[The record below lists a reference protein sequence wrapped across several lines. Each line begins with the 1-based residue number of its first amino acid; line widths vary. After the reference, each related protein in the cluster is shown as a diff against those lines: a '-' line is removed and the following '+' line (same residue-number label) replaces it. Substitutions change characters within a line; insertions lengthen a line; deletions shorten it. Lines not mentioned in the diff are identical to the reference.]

1 MHEIDEENFLV
12 VIGVGDYNNSLEVFF
27 NVRNIFYIMNKEG
40 QFTDSLVTNKI
51 LDYEIILSN
60 IIRIDQEGFLC
71 AANAL
76 HTETLDEQLCLFWL
90 DNNLNITNFSFYGSD
105 EVDEIVT
112 DYTINH
118 DGDIVFTGINSYG
131 GPDGETFFW
140 KFDPAG
146 NELEFIVDSSFLTIN
161 PTIIQLPG
169 NNNYHVFEHNWVAIY
184 NMDFENDTILNL
196 ENCDNFLAF
205 PQRHKIV
212 DDFHYLKI
220 GLLMGSPSMNPW
232 DMGVIMLDEDY
243 QINFLHSYGT
253 LDTNDF
259 ANSIDFITTDI
270 IYLGGVKNS
279 ETLPYDDGWIALYKT
294 NLTGEV
300 LFSRFY
306 GGYGYYY
313 GVHTIATED
322 GGCLLAANYLDFYN
336 WVPGEPQNFD
346 VIILKLNENGLLTDI
361 SSPVPFE
368 QTDILVYPNPGKNF
382 IKIES
387 SIENLCVQLFDIN
400 GKLVLEK
407 WFNSS
412 KQINT
417 TNLLSGN
424 YFYKITQNNEV
435 IKGGKWIKK

>member
-1 MHEIDEENFLV
+1 
-12 VIGVGDYNNSLEVFF
+12 
-27 NVRNIFYIMNKEG
+27 MNEEG

-60 IIRIDQEGFLC
+60 IIKIDQEAILC
-71 AANAL
+71 AFNAL
-76 HTETLDEQLCLFWL
+76 NIETFDTQLCLLWL
-90 DNNLNITNFSFYGSD
+90 DQNLDITQYSFHGSD
-105 EVDEIVT
+105 TIDEVVT
-112 DYTINH
+112 DFTINH
-118 DGDIVFTGINSYG
+118 NSDIVFTGKDSFDE
-131 GPDGETFFW
+131 PDGETFFW
-140 KFDPAG
+140 KFDMEG
-146 NELEFIVDSSFLTIN
+146 NELEFILDTSTLTVA
-161 PTIIQLPG
+161 PTIIELPG
-169 NNNYHVFEHNWVAIY
+169 NNKYYVFDYYYCTIY
-184 NMDFENDTILNL
+184 NNDFEKDTTLSL
-196 ENCDNFLAF
+196 EISDNFYAF

-407 WFNSS
+407 WFSSS